1 MSSFIGQ
8 SAMGVLPA
16 KNVGLPSLW
25 RNIARHKLLFSTI
38 VGGFC
43 LVGAVYILLA
53 SPQYRADALL
63 RVQIKPGA
71 SISALSDV
79 SGTMSADQSADD
91 ETDVLNSRTIVNEAV
106 AATGADTIVQ
116 TDSYFPLIGRY
127 LASRHIASNRL
138 RRPLLGLKGFAWGG
152 EQLKPGIFQV
162 PDAALGDKFRVVT
175 GEDGNWTLY
184 DKDGHQLV
192 QGHVGQTATFQVAT
206 DDEAASGQLRIDV
219 LRARP
224 GIEFTLS
231 KVSAQTA
238 YENVTKQLKATVS
251 AQNAS
256 LRDSSMMTLSYQAA
270 SPVVAQDMVNAI
282 VHAFVKRNVD
292 DRASQARMKL
302 ETLSARLPQL
312 KAELQSAEDR
322 LSDFRTRNQAID
334 MDQQGIA
341 LISRMNALVDRQ
353 AALRLEFDEKRQL
366 FGPESPIYKGLV
378 QQLDQVGREI
388 SHTGDLTKSLPGMQR
403 EYVRL
408 ASDVSINK
416 QLYTGVLAN
425 IQQLEVAAASTAS
438 GVNVMDWAVAPEKPS
453 WPRKAMVLLGSF
465 LGGLF
470 AATVAVHFVSLQR
483 KELRTPQ
490 EIDYISDLP
499 RLAVVARS
507 KAQLRGVA
515 DSLEHQDQPMKL
527 LAVSSPR
534 DPSIEALRALPSS
547 VRAMLSG
554 DGDDLANSKVIL
566 FTGPTQ
572 GVGKSFV
579 SSNFAYLL
587 SQTEASVLLIDGDMR
602 QGKLSQLRQEQGG
615 PGLAEVLKGAATLDD
630 AIVRQDGT
638 NLSVLGAGDAY
649 PSNPAE
655 LLSSP
660 AFREMLRTLRNTYD
674 FVVIDSPPVLP
685 VSDAVTIAAQG
696 CDLVLLVSR
705 ADHTGSRQLEETL
718 QRLANVGAKVGG
730 HIFNGFLP
738 SRYGEHD
745 DYGLNAARRY

>member
-1 MSSFIGQ
+1 MSSYIGQ
-8 SAMGVLPA
+8 SPMGIIPA
-16 KNVGLPSLW
+16 KNDGLSGLW
-25 RNIARHKLLFSTI
+25 RSIARHKLLFATI
-38 VGGFC
+38 VGVCC
-43 LVGAVYILLA
+43 LVGGLYILA
-53 SPQYRADALL
+53 ATPQYRADALL

-79 SGTMSADQSADD
+79 SGTMSSDQSADD
-91 ETDVLNSRTIVNEAV
+91 ETDVLSSRTIVGEAI
-106 AATGADTIVQ
+106 AATGSDTVVR
-116 TDSYFPLIGRY
+116 TESYFPLIGRY
-127 LASRHIASNRL
+127 FASRHAASNRL
-138 RRPLLGLKGFAWGG
+138 RKPFLGLSGFAWGG

-162 PDAALGDKFRVVT
+162 PDAALGEKFRVVT

-184 DKDGHQLV
+184 DKDDHQLV
-192 QGHVGQTATFQVAT
+192 QGRVGETATFQVT
-206 DDEAASGQLRIDV
+206 NDDEAGSGKLRIDV

-224 GIEFTLS
+224 GIEFSLS
-231 KVSAQTA
+231 RLSPQAA
-238 YENVTKQLKATVS
+238 YEDVSSRLKTSVT
-251 AQNAS
+251 AQNSS
-256 LRDSSMMTLSYQAA
+256 LRDSSMMRLSYQATSA
-270 SPVVAQDMVNAI
+270 IGAERMVNAI
-282 VHAFVKRNVD
+282 VNAFVKRNVD
-292 DRASQARMKL
+292 DRAAQAHMKL
-302 ETLSARLPQL
+302 QTLSERLPKL
-312 KAELQSAEDR
+312 KTELQTAEDR
-322 LSDFRTRNQAID
+322 LNDFRTQNQAID
-334 MDQQGIA
+334 MDQQGVS
-341 LISRMNALVDRQ
+341 LISRMNALVERQ
-353 AALRLEFDEKRQL
+353 AQLRLDFEDKRQL
-366 FGPESPIYKGLV
+366 FGPESPTYRGLV
-378 QQLDQVGREI
+378 QQLEQVGREI
-388 SHTGDLTKSLPGMQR
+388 SRTGELTKNLPATQR
-403 EYVRL
+403 EFVRL
-408 ASDVSINK
+408 SSDVSINK
-416 QLYTGVLAN
+416 QIYTGVLAN

-453 WPRKAMVLLGSF
+453 WPRKAIILLGSL

-470 AATVAVHFVSLQR
+470 AATVTVHFVSLHR
-483 KELRTPQ
+483 REFRTPQ
-490 EIDYISDLP
+490 EIDYVSDLP

-515 DSLEHQDQPMKL
+515 DSRNNQDQPMKL

-534 DPSIEALRALPSS
+534 DPSVEALRALPSS
-547 VRAMLSG
+547 VRAMLAKVSN
-554 DGDDLANSKVIL
+554 DRNNKVIL

-587 SQTEASVLLIDGDMR
+587 SQTEESVLLIDGDMR
-602 QGKLSQLRQEQGG
+602 QGKLGRLQQDPAG
-615 PGLAEVLKGAATLDD
+615 PGLAEVLKKTATLDE

-660 AFREMLRTLRNTYD
+660 AFREMLGTLRDTYD
-674 FVVIDSPPVLP
+674 YVVIDSPPVLP

-738 SRYGEHD
+738 SRYGEND
-745 DYGLNAARRY
+745 EYGLNAARRY

>member
-1 MSSFIGQ
+1 
-8 SAMGVLPA
+8 MGMIPA
-16 KNVGLPSLW
+16 KNDGLSGLW
-25 RNIARHKLLFSTI
+25 RSIARHKLLFSTI
-38 VGGFC
+38 VGVCC
-43 LVGAVYILLA
+43 LVGGVYILVA
-53 SPQYRADALL
+53 TPQYRADALL
-63 RVQIKPGA
+63 RVQIKPGP

-91 ETDVLNSRTIVNEAV
+91 ETDVLSSRTIVNEAV
-106 AATGADTIVQ
+106 AATGSDTVVE
-116 TDSYFPLIGRY
+116 TESYFPLIGRY
-127 LASRHIASNRL
+127 FASRHAASNRL
-138 RRPLLGLKGFAWGG
+138 RRPFLGLSGFAWGG

-162 PDAALGDKFRVVT
+162 PDAALGEKFRVVT
-175 GEDGNWTLY
+175 GEDGHWTLF

-192 QGHVGQTATFQVAT
+192 QGRVGETATFQVT
-206 DDEAASGQLRIDV
+206 NDDEAASGQLRIDV

-224 GIEFTLS
+224 GIEFSLS
-231 KVSAQTA
+231 KLSQQAA
-238 YENVTKQLKATVS
+238 YEAVSNRLKTSVT
-251 AQNAS
+251 AQNSS
-256 LRDSSMMTLSYQAA
+256 LRDSSMMRLSYQATSA
-270 SPVVAQDMVNAI
+270 VAAERMVNAI
-282 VHAFVKRNVD
+282 VNAFVKRNAD
-292 DRASQARMKL
+292 DRAAQAHVKL
-302 ETLSARLPQL
+302 QTLAERLPKL
-312 KAELQSAEDR
+312 KGDLQTAEDR
-322 LSDFRTRNQAID
+322 LNDFRTQNQAID
-334 MDQQGIA
+334 MDQQGIS
-341 LISRMNALVDRQ
+341 LISRMNSLVERQ
-353 AALRLEFDEKRQL
+353 AQLRLDFEEKRQL
-366 FGPESPIYKGLV
+366 FGPESPTYKGLV

-388 SHTGDLTKSLPGMQR
+388 SRTGELTKNLPATQR
-403 EYVRL
+403 EFVRL
-408 ASDVSINK
+408 TSDVSINK
-416 QLYTGVLAN
+416 QIYTGVLAN

-453 WPRKAMVLLGSF
+453 WPRKTIILLGSL

-470 AATVAVHFVSLQR
+470 AATVTVHFVSLHR
-483 KELRTPQ
+483 REFRTPQ
-490 EIDYISDLP
+490 EIDYVSDLP

-515 DSLEHQDQPMKL
+515 DSRNQQDQPMKL

-534 DPSIEALRALPSS
+534 DPSVEALRALPSS
-547 VRAMLSG
+547 VRAMLARVS
-554 DGDDLANSKVIL
+554 DDRTNKVIL

-602 QGKLSQLRQEQGG
+602 QGKLGRLRQDPAG
-615 PGLAEVLKGAATLDD
+615 PGLAEVLKKTVTLDE
-630 AIVRQDGT
+630 AIVRQEGT
-638 NLSVLGAGDAY
+638 NLSVLGAGDPY

-660 AFREMLRTLRNTYD
+660 AFREMLGSLRDIYD

-738 SRYGEHD
+738 SRYGEND
-745 DYGLNAARRY
+745 EYGLNAARRY

>member
-1 MSSFIGQ
+1 
-8 SAMGVLPA
+8 MGIIPA
-16 KNVGLPSLW
+16 KNDGLSALW
-25 RNIARHKLLFSTI
+25 RSIARHKLLFSTI
-38 VGGFC
+38 VGAC
-43 LVGAVYILLA
+43 LLVGGVYILLA
-53 SPQYRADALL
+53 TPQYRADALL

-79 SGTMSADQSADD
+79 SGTMSSDQSADD
-91 ETDVLNSRTIVNEAV
+91 ETDVLSSRTIVGEAI
-106 AATGADTIVQ
+106 AATGSDTIVQ
-116 TDSYFPLIGRY
+116 TESYFPLIGRY
-127 LASRHIASNRL
+127 FASRHAAGNRL
-138 RRPLLGLKGFAWGG
+138 RKPLLGLSGFAWGG
-152 EQLKPGIFQV
+152 EQLTPGIFQV
-162 PDAALGDKFRVVT
+162 PDAALGEKFRVVA
-175 GEDGNWTLY
+175 GEEGNWTLY

-192 QGHVGQTATFQVAT
+192 QGRVGETATFQVTT
-206 DDEAASGQLRIDV
+206 DDEAAPGQLRIDA

-224 GIEFTLS
+224 GIEFSLTRLS
-231 KVSAQTA
+231 SQAA
-238 YENVTKQLKATVS
+238 YEAVSNRLKTSVT
-251 AQNAS
+251 AQNSS
-256 LRDSSMMTLSYQAA
+256 LRDSSMMRLSYQATSA
-270 SPVVAQDMVNAI
+270 VGAERMVNAI
-282 VHAFVKRNVD
+282 VNAFVKRNVD
-292 DRASQARMKL
+292 DRAAQAHMKL
-302 ETLSARLPQL
+302 QTLSTRLPTL
-312 KAELQSAEDR
+312 KSELQSAEDH
-322 LSDFRTRNQAID
+322 LNDFRTQNQAID
-334 MDQQGIA
+334 MDQQGIS
-341 LISRMNALVDRQ
+341 LISRMNGLVERQ
-353 AALRLEFDEKRQL
+353 ATLKLEFEEKRQL
-366 FGPESPIYKGLV
+366 FGPDSPTYKGLV
-378 QQLDQVGREI
+378 QQLDQVSRDI
-388 SHTGDLTKSLPGMQR
+388 ARTGELTKSLPAVQR

-408 ASDVSINK
+408 SSDVSINK
-416 QLYTGVLAN
+416 QIYTGVLAN

-453 WPRKAMVLLGSF
+453 WPRKAIILLGSL

-470 AATVAVHFVSLQR
+470 AATVTVHFVSLQR
-483 KELRTPQ
+483 KEFRTPQ

-515 DSLEHQDQPMKL
+515 GARDHQDQPMKL

-534 DPSIEALRALPSS
+534 DPSVEALRALPSS
-547 VRAMLSG
+547 VRAMLARVS
-554 DGDDLANSKVIL
+554 DDRANNKVIL

-602 QGKLSQLRQEQGG
+602 QGKLGRLQQDPAG
-615 PGLAEVLKGAATLDD
+615 PGLAEVLKRTATLDE

-660 AFREMLRTLRNTYD
+660 AFREMLGTLRDMYD

-738 SRYGEHD
+738 SRYGEND
-745 DYGLNAARRY
+745 DYGLHAARRY

>member
-1 MSSFIGQ
+1 MNSFMGQ
-8 SAMGVLPA
+8 APMGIIPA
-16 KNVGLPSLW
+16 KNDGLAGLW
-25 RNIARHKLLFSTI
+25 RSIARHKLLFSTI
-38 VGGFC
+38 VGICC
-43 LVGAVYILLA
+43 LVGGVYILLA
-53 SPQYRADALL
+53 TPQYRADALL

-91 ETDVLNSRTIVNEAV
+91 ETDVLSSRTIVGEAI
-106 AATGADTIVQ
+106 AATGGDTVVQ
-116 TDSYFPLIGRY
+116 TESYFPLIGRY
-127 LASRHIASNRL
+127 FASRHAASNRL
-138 RRPLLGLKGFAWGG
+138 RRPFLGLTGYAWGG
-152 EQLKPGIFQV
+152 EQLKPGLFQV
-162 PDAALGDKFRVVT
+162 PDAALGEKFRVVA
-175 GEDGNWTLY
+175 GEDGAWTLY

-192 QGHVGQTATFQVAT
+192 QGRVGETATFQVTT

-224 GIEFTLS
+224 GIEFSLS
-231 KVSAQTA
+231 KLSQQAA
-238 YENVTKQLKATVS
+238 YEDVSSRLKTSVT
-251 AQNAS
+251 AQNSS
-256 LRDSSMMTLSYQAA
+256 LRDSSMMRLSYQATSA
-270 SPVVAQDMVNAI
+270 LAAERMVNAI
-282 VHAFVKRNVD
+282 VNAFVKRNVD
-292 DRASQARMKL
+292 DRAAQAHMKL
-302 ETLSARLPQL
+302 QTLSERLPKL
-312 KAELQSAEDR
+312 KGELQSAEDR
-322 LSDFRTRNQAID
+322 LNDFRTQNQAID
-334 MDQQGIA
+334 MDQQGIS
-341 LISRMNALVDRQ
+341 LISRMNSLVERQ
-353 AALRLEFDEKRQL
+353 AQLRLEFEEKRQL
-366 FGPESPIYKGLV
+366 FGPDSPTYKGLV

-388 SHTGDLTKSLPGMQR
+388 SRTGDLTKNLPATQR
-403 EYVRL
+403 EFVRL
-408 ASDVSINK
+408 SSDVSINK
-416 QLYTGVLAN
+416 QIYTGVLAN

-438 GVNVMDWAVAPEKPS
+438 GVNVMDWAIAPEKPS
-453 WPRKAMVLLGSF
+453 WPRKAIILLGSL

-470 AATVAVHFVSLQR
+470 AATVTVHFVSMQR
-483 KELRTPQ
+483 REFRTPQ
-490 EIDYISDLP
+490 EIDYVSDLP

-515 DSLEHQDQPMKL
+515 DSRNHQDEPMKL

-547 VRAMLSG
+547 VRAMLARVSN
-554 DGDDLANSKVIL
+554 DRNNKVIL

-602 QGKLSQLRQEQGG
+602 QGKLGRLQQDPAG
-615 PGLAEVLKGAATLDD
+615 PGLAEVLKKTATLDE

-660 AFREMLRTLRNTYD
+660 AFREMLGTLRDIYD

-738 SRYGEHD
+738 SRYGEND
-745 DYGLNAARRY
+745 EYGLNAARRY